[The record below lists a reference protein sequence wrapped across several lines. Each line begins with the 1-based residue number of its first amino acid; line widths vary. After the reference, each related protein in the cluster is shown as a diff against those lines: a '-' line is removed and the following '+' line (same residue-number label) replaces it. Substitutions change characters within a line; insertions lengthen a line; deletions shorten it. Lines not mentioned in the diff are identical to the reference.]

1 MIKNIVNVDVEK
13 LNGFCEK
20 VVDSKFYIGD
30 NEIYFVDGKNVVLN
44 YSQKEKDIA
53 LWFSAKFGKVV
64 FMNPKINF
72 PKGINTSDYTIDGE
86 SWDLKCLG
94 KNAKS
99 NKRAVDNL
107 LKNSKNQAA
116 NFIIDITETILSE
129 NIVLNQTKNIFLD
142 IKRTWVKKIIIIKN
156 NELIAFFQR
165 I

>member
-1 MIKNIVNVDVEK
+1 MKYILLMKKCCIK
-13 LNGFCEK
+13 LF
-20 VVDSKFYIGD
+20 SKR
-30 NEIYFVDGKNVVLN
+30 KN
-44 YSQKEKDIA
+44 IA
-53 LWFSAKFGKVV
+53 LWFSAKFGKTV

-72 PKGINTSDYTIDGE
+72 PKGINTLDYTIDGE

-107 LKNSKNQAA
+107 LKTSKNQAA
-116 NFIIDITETILSE
+116 NFIIDITETLLSE
-129 NIVLNQTKNIFLD
+129 NLVLNQTKNIFLD

-156 NELIAFFQR
+156 NEIIAFFQR